1 MKGHHFLFP
10 DTKTTATRH
19 RSRFV
24 SVTTL
29 RTQKVDTDTHATS
42 DSTRFDLI
50 RYPFNRWSQCNEI
63 HPQTQ
68 LGSALFEFW
77 LEMLKF
83 RQIRLLTA
91 DISWRP
97 TRSDDQKF
105 RFNSITI
112 KLMIGIQWNSP
123 SKSSWMCL
131 IQRSTRIW
139 PSRWWRTPNSKCFDV
154 CRPNKGDLCC
164 NTADPVQ
171 SAVYLLEKYS
181 NESNESRHCRHEIPF
196 KFHH

>member
-68 LGSALFEFW
+68 LGSALFEVW
-77 LEMLKF
+77 LEILKF

-91 DISWRP
+91 DISRRP

-112 KLMIGIQWNSP
+112 QLMIGIQLNSP
-123 SKSSWMCL
+123 TKSTRMSFTHWSTRNFENL
-131 IQRSTRIW
+131 LNKAPSGLYFKAPYSVQRS
-139 PSRWWRTPNSKCFDV
+139 NHFDLI
-154 CRPNKGDLCC
+154 R
-164 NTADPVQ
+164 
-171 SAVYLLEKYS
+171 
-181 NESNESRHCRHEIPF
+181 
-196 KFHH
+196 